1 MTATLRT
8 SKLFAEKLNSKLDD
22 LEMPSDFRS
31 RVSLVS
37 KLLHVSPEKVRF
49 WLYGHQLPNE
59 KEMSLLE
66 SEFGMDTHFAKESQP
81 RHSPHVH

>member
-1 MTATLRT
+1 MSTTLRA
-8 SKLFAEKLNSKLDD
+8 SKVFAEKLNSKLDD

-59 KEMSLLE
+59 KEMNLLE
-66 SEFGMDTHFAKESQP
+66 NEFGLDAHFPKELHRQQHQTH
-81 RHSPHVH
+81 